1 MDILSL
7 LLMKAQA
14 SGGDSPCTSDDD
26 AVKVIITEAF
36 EDHTTTIK
44 ESDMGVITVIA
55 TEGV

>member
-7 LLMKAQA
+7 LLMKAQT
-14 SGGDSPCTSDDD
+14 SGGASPGDTDAD
-26 AVKVIITEAF
+26 AVKVIIADAF
-36 EDHTTTIK
+36 EDYTTTIE